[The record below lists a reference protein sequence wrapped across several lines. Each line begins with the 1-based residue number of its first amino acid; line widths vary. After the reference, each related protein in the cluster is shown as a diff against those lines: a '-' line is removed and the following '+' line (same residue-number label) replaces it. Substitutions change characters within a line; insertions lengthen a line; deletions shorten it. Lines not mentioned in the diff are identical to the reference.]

1 MTVVFQSKFLLLQLK
16 APRACRIWNAE
27 VRACSCRTEVGL
39 KDKDLPHLN
48 WSALIGDEP
57 CSICPLCAGGVN
69 LLLQIPWQEDQ
80 TDRQTDRLPVTAG
93 LRRQG
98 LPVPQPGWVGVE
110 IGQCPSAVWNSPLLK
125 ETTVCGTSTVWFS
138 GRH

>member
-80 TDRQTDRLPVTAG
+80 TDRQTASHCWAEEARAPCPAAWLGGSRNWSVPFCSVEQPTAE
-93 LRRQG
+93 RNY
-98 LPVPQPGWVGVE
+98 
-110 IGQCPSAVWNSPLLK
+110 CVWYKHSLVLW
-125 ETTVCGTSTVWFS
+125 ETLS
-138 GRH
+138 